1 MGPRDKAGRIPDG
14 PRATGREAPVP
25 KPEKPC
31 FGRPGEAAGWPS
43 AQLDRCGRY
52 EQHGA
57 GFPHGSDNGECV
69 GVSQRVRVL
78 QRPSSSALVLL
89 LAACLGSG
97 CTLGPD
103 YHRPTVDV
111 PGNYHRAKDAAP
123 AGAAGPSLAQVP
135 AWWRG
140 FGDEQLDAL
149 VIEGLAANH
158 DLDIATARVD
168 EFAARV
174 ASSRAQG
181 LPQLGYGAEAGRQRT
196 PPGNVNDNYSALLS
210 ASWELDLWGRIRRE
224 NEAARANLLAT
235 EQARLGV
242 ALTVVS
248 AIVTGYVTLLDFDS
262 RLEIAK
268 ATLHGREESVEVFQM
283 RLDGGVVSEFEM
295 MQVTAEY
302 ESAASAIPALEQAI
316 ALQENALSV
325 LVGRNPGPIARGGKL
340 QALIAPPIPAG
351 LPSELIARRPDIL
364 QAEQQLVSAN
374 ALVGAARAL
383 YYPSISLTG
392 TGGSISTELDDLFSG
407 PTRVWSFAGQLL
419 GPIFAGG
426 AIDAANAQAEARRE
440 QALSAY
446 RKAIQDGFRDVE
458 DALASIHT
466 NTDLVASLARRVAAL
481 DHAVNLARERYDN
494 GYSDYLEV
502 LDTERSLFS
511 AQLNLSEARGDGYR
525 SLVDLY
531 RALGGDWI
539 EQIAPL
545 PDAPIASNEPA
556 APVADERPPAQ

>member
-1 MGPRDKAGRIPDG
+1 M
-14 PRATGREAPVP
+14 
-25 KPEKPC
+25 
-31 FGRPGEAAGWPS
+31 
-43 AQLDRCGRY
+43 
-52 EQHGA
+52 
-57 GFPHGSDNGECV
+57 
-69 GVSQRVRVL
+69 SQRVRVL
-78 QRPSSSALVLL
+78 QRPSTCALVLL
-89 LAACLGSG
+89 LAACFSSG

-111 PGNYHRAKDAAP
+111 PGTYHRAKDAP
-123 AGAAGPSLAQVP
+123 AADAASPSLAQMP
-135 AWWRG
+135 TWWRG
-140 FGDEQLDAL
+140 FGDAELDAL
-149 VIEGLAANH
+149 VVEGLAANH
-158 DLDIATARVD
+158 DIDIATARVD

-174 ASSRAQG
+174 SSSRAQG
-181 LPQLGYGAEAGRQRT
+181 LPQVGYGAEAGRQRT
-196 PPGNVNDNYSALLS
+196 PPGVVNDNYSALLS

-248 AIVTGYVTLLDFDS
+248 AIVTSYVTLLDFDA
-262 RLEIAK
+262 RLEIAR
-268 ATLHGREESVEVFQM
+268 ATLHGRQESVDVFQM

-325 LVGRNPGPIARGGKL
+325 LIGRNPGPIARGGKL
-340 QALIAPPIPAG
+340 QALKVPAVPAG

-392 TGGSISTELDDLFSG
+392 TGGSVSTELDDLFSG

-426 AIDAANAQAEARRE
+426 AIDAANLQAEARRE

-446 RKAIQDGFRDVE
+446 RKAIQDGFRDVD
-458 DALASIHT
+458 DALASIHST
-466 NTDLVASLARRVAAL
+466 VDLVASLERRVAAL
-481 DHAVNLARERYDN
+481 KHAVYLARERYDN

-511 AQLNLSEARGDGYR
+511 AELSLSEARGNGYR

-539 EQIAPL
+539 EQVAPL
-545 PDAPIASNEPA
+545 PDAPIAQNAEVVPIT
-556 APVADERPPAQ
+556 DDPPPQQ